1 MKLTYDPIHNIGDI
15 RFREKTSRVGTIR
28 VSNELSIDLAPEG
41 SVYGIELLNTSQQLQ
56 SEPFRELDIRTS
68 CG

>member
-28 VSNELSIDLAPEG
+28 VSNELSIDLALRDR
-41 SVYGIELLNTSQQLQ
+41 SMALNS
-56 SEPFRELDIRTS
+56 
-68 CG
+68 